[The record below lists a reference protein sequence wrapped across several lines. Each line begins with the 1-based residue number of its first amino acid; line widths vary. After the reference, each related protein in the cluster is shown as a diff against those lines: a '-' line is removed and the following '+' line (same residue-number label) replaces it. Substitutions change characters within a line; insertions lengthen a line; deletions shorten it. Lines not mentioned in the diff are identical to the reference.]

1 MAAPT
6 SDRLTSLPPEILG
19 FIFSYLHD
27 DPPDPPCRKL
37 VPYVRSA
44 RLCRV
49 ELSSFDQL
57 TRFTVMLRVVPGAGT
72 YVKILRIRLGDGTE
86 EVLAREKPTLAELLI
101 ETLRLTP
108 QVKELHVGDWMSS
121 SFVLTEQAALV
132 ASRSIRNL
140 VLSVLLIQLNATD
153 FITYRLA
160 ALARYPALQQVE
172 LVVLPYDPGSST
184 STVFDL
190 FPANDPA
197 PSLDVIPISQVA
209 DLTLIGPLCDQRVVN
224 ILRAFSGLL
233 NVELVDSFASKHV
246 APLLGALDPGRLRK
260 LRLARIYANRPPI
273 DLPLQEFDWS
283 RLSLLEELII
293 EMPVMT
299 DSVSSGLSSLPNLAS
314 LTFGSSSNPSS
325 SHIRHLLT
333 HRPPSLSSLTLSH
346 ITGQVG
352 SPINEHTFPPVLAW
366 LAAVTNPNPASDDPA
381 PVVFP
386 LLDWDLPIWT
396 DEFDPNDAETLFP
409 LARSAGIRI
418 GGTLIS
424 AMLTAYVLDKQLDG
438 WRALGVG
445 GDELEGEEVAEMM
458 EAFSN
463 RVFWDALALRYKARL
478 LGVEEVVGGAVQ
490 AEQVED
496 AMDHS

>member
-1 MAAPT
+1 MAST
-6 SDRLTSLPPEILG
+6 TDRFTSLPPEILSS
-19 FIFSYLHD
+19 IFSYLLV

-37 VPYVRSA
+37 LPYVRAA
-44 RLCRV
+44 RLYLV

-57 TRFTVMLRVVPGAGT
+57 ARFTDMLRAVPGVGSYT
-72 YVKILRIRLGDGTE
+72 RVLRIWLGDGTE

-108 QVKELHVGDWMSS
+108 QLKTLHMGDWMSS

-132 ASRSIRNL
+132 ASRSIRSL
-140 VLSVLLIQLNATD
+140 VLSVLLTQLNATD

-160 ALARYPALQQVE
+160 ALARYPALRQVD
-172 LVVLPYDPGSST
+172 LVVLTRDPGSST
-184 STVFDL
+184 STAFDL

-197 PSLDVIPISQVA
+197 PSLDMTPISQVSE
-209 DLTLIGPLCDQRVVN
+209 LTLIGPLCDQRLVN
-224 ILRAFSGLL
+224 TIRAFSGLA
-233 NVELVDSFASKHV
+233 NVELIDSFPSKHV
-246 APLLGALDPGRLRK
+246 APLLGALDPDRLRK
-260 LRLARIYANRPPI
+260 LRLARIYADQPPVF

-283 RLSLLEELII
+283 RLSRLEELII
-293 EMPVMT
+293 EMPIMT
-299 DSVSSGLSSLPNLAS
+299 DSVSSALSSLPHLAS
-314 LTFGSSSNPSS
+314 LAFGSFSNPSVS
-325 SHIRHLLT
+325 QIRHLLT

-352 SPINEHTFPPVLAW
+352 SPINEHTFQPVLAW
-366 LAAVTNPNPASDDPA
+366 LAAITNPNPSPDDPA

-396 DEFDPNDAETLFP
+396 DEFDSNDAETLFP
-409 LARSAGIRI
+409 LARSAGVRI

-463 RVFWDALALRYKARL
+463 RAFWDALALRYKARL
-478 LGVEEVVGGAVQ
+478 LGVEEVAGGAVQ
-490 AEQVED
+490 TEQVED